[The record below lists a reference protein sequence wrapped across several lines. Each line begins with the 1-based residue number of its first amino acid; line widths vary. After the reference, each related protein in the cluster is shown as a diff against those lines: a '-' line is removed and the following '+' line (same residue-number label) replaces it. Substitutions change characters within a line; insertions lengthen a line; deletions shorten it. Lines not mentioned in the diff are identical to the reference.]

1 MFGRRR
7 AGCLGWASLACLSW
21 VLAGVASAQVL
32 APKVE
37 TVDVDQSVLGR
48 LLGFGTIHVHGTGQ
62 GIENLRRVASPLRL
76 RDAIT
81 AR

>member
-7 AGCLGWASLACLSW
+7 AGGLGWASLACLSW

-37 TVDVDQSVLGR
+37 TVDVPPNVDV
-48 LLGFGTIHVHGTGQ
+48 F
-62 GIENLRRVASPLRL
+62 NLSFELPPWEILSSFQVA
-76 RDAIT
+76 DAV
-81 AR
+81 